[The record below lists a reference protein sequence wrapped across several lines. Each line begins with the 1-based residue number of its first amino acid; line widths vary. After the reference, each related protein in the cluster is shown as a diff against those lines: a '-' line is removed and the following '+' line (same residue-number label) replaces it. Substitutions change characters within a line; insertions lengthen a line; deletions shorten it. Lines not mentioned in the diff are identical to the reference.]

1 MLAILTLGKL
11 RLIAQPTERWCENV
25 TKVQPLVTRR
35 KERLLSV
42 VSIKTYARHQTRN
55 FLFLFLLF
63 SLSLDVLSARLQVT
77 AHHQF
82 RLENGLILL
91 IITIIIIIIVVV

>member
-25 TKVQPLVTRR
+25 TKVQPVVTRR

-42 VSIKTYARHQTRN
+42 VSIKTYAQHQTRN

-63 SLSLDVLSARLQVT
+63 SLSLDVLRARLQVT

-82 RLENGLILL
+82 WLENGLTLL
-91 IITIIIIIIVVV
+91 IVTIIIIIVVV